1 VALPQSSQQRIGD
14 FYVDVVLPALAAR
27 LESAFP
33 EFGWKQDARGWVA
46 TNEEMTHRV
55 LGVRAERVVA
65 HGPAPRGFLV
75 HGGDATLWTAYL
87 NGGVVPR
94 GETFASV
101 VREIAGRAG
110 VDTAPID
117 RTQPRDRASDL
128 LQDFFALCSS
138 ELHGRAGAAARAYL
152 EQRGFPTPTIDHVG
166 LGVVPSELFTKN
178 ALEAA
183 GYPELEIARSG
194 VLADGRWPGRLCGA
208 WRDERETVRTL
219 WARSLRDS
227 DSSTRYLYLRGA
239 SRSGL
244 PPYGLSEVL
253 RLPPADRHELLLLE
267 GLIDVHK
274 LRSDGFPN
282 VAAVGGA
289 RVQPDAVTRLR
300 RLGFDAVVLAFDND
314 APGREG
320 ISRAVEAISRSTD
333 APSLRVVAPE
343 LLADAKD
350 PDAFVQTHGMTRFRA
365 LVDEAECAIGWR
377 ARELIRGIT
386 PDDHARDR
394 RAALARAGEWLGTL
408 PARYALE
415 QEDAVRHVADQ
426 CGYSRAAVE
435 RAFRARFWDR
445 SETRGRVGLSIER

>member
-1 VALPQSSQQRIGD
+1 
-14 FYVDVVLPALAAR
+14 
-27 LESAFP
+27 
-33 EFGWKQDARGWVA
+33 
-46 TNEEMTHRV
+46 M
-55 LGVRAERVVA
+55 
-65 HGPAPRGFLV
+65 
-75 HGGDATLWTAYL
+75 
-87 NGGVVPR
+87 
-94 GETFASV
+94 
-101 VREIAGRAG
+101 
-110 VDTAPID
+110 
-117 RTQPRDRASDL
+117 
-128 LQDFFALCSS
+128 QDFFALCSS

-152 EQRGFPTPTIDHVG
+152 EQRGFPAAAIDHVG

-178 ALEAA
+178 ALEGRGLLGARNSAA
-183 GYPELEIARSG
+183 PVSSQT
-194 VLADGRWPGRLCGA
+194 ADGPGGSAGPGA
-208 WRDERETVRTL
+208 TSEERFGTL

-253 RLPPADRHELLLLE
+253 RLPPADRRELLLVE

-274 LRSDGFPN
+274 LRSHGFPN

-289 RVQPDAVTRLR
+289 RVQPGVVTRLR
-300 RLGFDAVVLAFDND
+300 RLGFDSVVLAFDND

-320 ISRAVEAISRSTD
+320 ISRAVEAITRSSD
-333 APSLRVVAPE
+333 APSLRVVEPE

-377 ARELIRGIT
+377 ARELIRGVT

-415 QEDAVRHVADQ
+415 QEDAVRT
-426 CGYSRAAVE
+426 SPTSAATREQRSNAPSVHATGGRSDVRTVE
-435 RAFRARFWDR
+435 RR
-445 SETRGRVGLSIER
+445 RGAGMAWER